1 MGFSACV
8 IAHLMPHHTMPPY
21 PQAHLNPSL
30 VGFPACLIAHLEPSR
45 CFIWLRWFVQIA
57 PQFILLSVLKNNN
70 HSHFWDWRNTHYQKY
85 PTVDNR
91 KKYFM
96 TWSGSHTNEQQ
107 ARRGRL
113 SMEQLIW
120 ELVQLFKLVEEQWII
135 HWNQSRPF
143 DKGYHHLIHL
153 NQRMPFNKTKSSNG
167 RISNPA
173 QNSLSIP

>member
-1 MGFSACV
+1 MCYSPPHATPYHASIPPCPPQPILSGFFS
-8 IAHLMPHHTMPPY
+8 MPYSPPQTIPLLYLAPLVCSDSSSVHIIVCFKEQQPQSFLGMKKHTLPKKKDY
-21 PQAHLNPSL
+21 PA
-30 VGFPACLIAHLEPSR
+30 
-45 CFIWLRWFVQIA
+45 
-57 PQFILLSVLKNNN
+57 
-70 HSHFWDWRNTHYQKY
+70 
-85 PTVDNR
+85 VDNR
-91 KKYFM
+91 NKYFL

-153 NQRMPFNKTKSSNG
+153 NQRRPFNKTKSSNG